1 MNTYFIEDENNIPS
15 ELLNAKNVEV
25 FTAIGWIK
33 LDNQEFRCG
42 VEYRIA
48 EWEYWSK
55 AAGWEEAVPEEE
67 TRSLADIKRIVE
79 LEKEN
84 KELQEC
90 FDECYEELRL
100 TRDAVEFA
108 PRSCEPKEQE

>member
-1 MNTYFIEDENNIPS
+1 MTLSDS
-15 ELLNAKNVEV
+15 LLLISTMLEKEGKLTLAHDVE
-25 FTAIGWIK
+25 TA
-33 LDNQEFRCG
+33 LE
-42 VEYRIA
+42 RI
-48 EWEYWSK
+48 
-55 AAGWEEAVPEEE
+55 
-67 TRSLADIKRIVE
+67 TE

-108 PRSCEPKEQE
+108 PRSCGPKEKE

>member
-1 MNTYFIEDENNIPS
+1 MNYENTLEKVIIRLDEEDKE
-15 ELLNAKNVEV
+15 KD
-25 FTAIGWIK
+25 K
-33 LDNQEFRCG
+33 
-42 VEYRIA
+42 RIA
-48 EWEYWSK
+48 ELKELIELTGSQYNASRTAFMNQEVMFK
-55 AAGWEEAVPEEE
+55 
-67 TRSLADIKRIVE
+67 KRIAE

-90 FDECYEELRL
+90 FDGCYEELRL